1 MVGRFRPLLFTRA
14 VTPCIAQE
22 RVVVDFAVFV
32 WQHDVGAMLT
42 ASCDIQDLPG
52 LTDTT
57 RPRRLGPKRAS
68 RIRKLFNLTKDDDV
82 RKYVIRRN
90 IEKDGKVTGSKAP
103 KIQRLVTPQVLQRKR
118 ARLAFKKERREKG
131 KTEAAEYKKLLAQRH
146 KEAADRKHAQAK
158 KKRRLSHSAS
168 EA

>member
-1 MVGRFRPLLFTRA
+1 M
-14 VTPCIAQE
+14 
-22 RVVVDFAVFV
+22 DFAVFV